1 MNIRESRAVEMF
13 CSATVRASALG
24 KAERRDPVRRIETT
38 LKNCAHATLNYAR
51 KKQNRNAQNKQNK
64 KSITAIG

>member
-1 MNIRESRAVEMF
+1 MNTRESRAVEMF

-51 KKQNRNAQNKQNK
+51 KKKTETHRTNRTRKV
-64 KSITAIG
+64 

>member
-1 MNIRESRAVEMF
+1 MNTRESRAVEMF

-38 LKNCAHATLNYAR
+38 LKNCSHARLNYA
-51 KKQNRNAQNKQNK
+51 KQQKRAEQTEQEKYNGNRIK
-64 KSITAIG
+64 

>member
-24 KAERRDPVRRIETT
+24 KAERKDPVRRIETT

-51 KKQNRNAQNKQNK
+51 KKNRNAQNKQNK